1 MIKYIIGPEELN
13 HSFCNEFD
21 ICITKT
27 CGQNCPKQNIC
38 VKCSSQCAS
47 KHNCIHWCA
56 TLSHCNPG
64 QTGYSP
70 ASI

>member
-1 MIKYIIGPEELN
+1 MMKYIIGPEELN

-38 VKCSSQCAS
+38 VKCSS
-47 KHNCIHWCA
+47 
-56 TLSHCNPG
+56 
-64 QTGYSP
+64 
-70 ASI
+70 